1 MANTTIPSEL
11 IQADV
16 ALGGSPTTTTQ
27 SASDNTTKIATTAY
41 VTAAVNALIDSAPG
55 TMNTLNEIAAALN
68 DDAAFNTTVTNAIAT
83 KLPLAGGTMTGN
95 ITLGDNN
102 KAIFGAGSDL
112 QIYHN
117 GSNASIISDNN
128 SASDLLIQSNNIVLE
143 NNSGHNMIHMASG
156 GAVQLYHNN
165 VSKVKTTATGAQIGL
180 NNSTITRLQLYGATN
195 AEHQIKF
202 GNDGTNGE
210 KDGAIRYFG
219 EAHGTTANRRAM
231 TFSTA
236 QTERMRID
244 SSGDV
249 LIGQTSQTGYGF
261 AQKLVVGDGDNN
273 DGITIQ
279 SGSTHQGNLAFN
291 HSDGTTAH
299 GRISYQ
305 HGTNYMQFFTNNTE
319 RMRIDSAGTIY
330 QGTTTPTLHSASRG
344 IVFENG
350 SIINDVTRGAG
361 KSITLAQNAAV
372 DSGNTWAY
380 LATDEA
386 SYYQQFNGNHYFG
399 TAPSGSAGA
408 DVTFNTK
415 MMIHNS
421 GCIDLGAN
429 TDRSLGTNITTTVTS
444 GSAGSGFWMSTG
456 NSSATSSKII
466 SSTDGSVG
474 DLLINQGSG
483 VNGGAIRFSIN
494 DSEKMR
500 IPSNGKVGINK
511 IDGTGMLNIQSNSD
525 YTRLIELFGSGNQI
539 NTPSLRLGISGNNS
553 QVPMI
558 GGVSAGYAGLSFH
571 YYYLTPQIQQS
582 DNNGDLR
589 LGSSSY
595 RFHTVYSV
603 NGVSTSDE
611 RVKEEIEN
619 LDVGLDFIKSLKPK
633 KFKYKDKDSNGNYKD
648 GKLDQKNGVK
658 KWGLIAQEVK
668 KALDD
673 NSITEDI
680 GLWSVEEGECN
691 GEVIENQQQIQYQ
704 ELISPL
710 IKAIQEL
717 EARIA
722 TLEG

>member
-1 MANTTIPSEL
+1 
-11 IQADV
+11 
-16 ALGGSPTTTTQ
+16 
-27 SASDNTTKIATTAY
+27 
-41 VTAAVNALIDSAPG
+41 
-55 TMNTLNEIAAALN
+55 
-68 DDAAFNTTVTNAIAT
+68 
-83 KLPLAGGTMTGN
+83 
-95 ITLGDNN
+95 
-102 KAIFGAGSDL
+102 
-112 QIYHN
+112 
-117 GSNASIISDNN
+117 
-128 SASDLLIQSNNIVLE
+128 
-143 NNSGHNMIHMASG
+143 
-156 GAVQLYHNN
+156 
-165 VSKVKTTATGAQIGL
+165 
-180 NNSTITRLQLYGATN
+180 
-195 AEHQIKF
+195 
-202 GNDGTNGE
+202 
-210 KDGAIRYFG
+210 
-219 EAHGTTANRRAM
+219 
-231 TFSTA
+231 
-236 QTERMRID
+236 
-244 SSGDV
+244 
-249 LIGQTSQTGYGF
+249 
-261 AQKLVVGDGDNN
+261 
-273 DGITIQ
+273 
-279 SGSTHQGNLAFN
+279 
-291 HSDGTTAH
+291 
-299 GRISYQ
+299 
-305 HGTNYMQFFTNNTE
+305 
-319 RMRIDSAGTIY
+319 MRIDSAGTLFL
-330 QGTTTPTLHSASRG
+330 GTSTPTTHSATTG

-350 SIINDVTRGAG
+350 ALLNDVTRAAG
-361 KSITLAQNAAV
+361 RSITLAQNASV
-372 DSGNTWAY
+372 DTGNTWAY

-386 SYYQQFNGNHYFG
+386 SYYQQFNGNHYFA
-399 TAPSGSAGA
+399 TAPSGSTGA

-483 VNGGAIRFSIN
+483 VNGGSIRFSVN

-525 YTRLIELFGSGNQI
+525 YTRLIELYGSG
-539 NTPSLRLGISGNNS
+539 TSSGVSSLRIGISGNNS
-553 QVPMI
+553 QIAMI
-558 GGVSAGYAGLSFH
+558 GGVSAGYAGLSYH
-571 YYYLTPQIQQS
+571 YYYLIPQIQQS

-589 LGSSSY
+589 LGGASN

-633 KFKYKDKDSNGNYKD
+633 KFKYKDKDSDGNYKD
-648 GKLDQKNGVK
+648 GKLEQKNGVK
-658 KWGLIAQEVK
+658 KWGLVAQDVK
-668 KALDD
+668 KALED

-680 GLWSVEEGECN
+680 GLWSFEKGECN
-691 GEVIENQQQIQYQ
+691 GEVIENQQQLQYQ